1 MSLSEDEI
9 AKKLDK
15 ENVLKD
21 LELMFGPVDYK
32 LVALTRESLLKA
44 ATEKI
49 PMLSRL
55 LQNVGDSGES
65 AAKIGERVSDLANT
79 SASQSVSYGFHI
91 GSVAIAAFDFVRI
104 PFIYLSAY
112 VLGKEVPFTLDNNIK
127 WAYSGIL
134 MALAITALTVP
145 VAAPIIGFIA
155 ASIGIS
161 VSTFLLGKTLYERYQ
176 LGREY
181 KKLKKELNRE
191 EEEMSLI
198 QQEAQILH
206 DRLKKATDEQSII
219 DVYTDIVLLQ
229 ERYIA
234 QKKVVEKLKTDELHL
249 QQKIA
254 QVGMVQVLDKGVGI
268 ALGCLTI
275 VGLSL
280 SLFFP
285 PVGMGILAGTAIAGG
300 VYLAGRLAAPLVHS
314 FGQWLISK
322 FKKSTEVEIV
332 EQRSENE
339 NILAETQKSQQEAV
353 LDSVQEKVA
362 SQKESMFQTK
372 REPNDK
378 PHESTTDVLV
388 GLLGSNIEVL
398 KASYEHSIA
407 SEDEITQETAETIK
421 PAFDPMTQ
429 ENIDDTEG
437 EGENNVHV
445 DTEGH
450 LHH

>member
-44 ATEKI
+44 AAEKI

-55 LQNVGDSGES
+55 LENVGDSSES
-65 AAKIGERVSDLANT
+65 MAKIGERVSDLANT
-79 SASQSVSYGFHI
+79 AAGQSVSYGFHV

-104 PFIYLSAY
+104 PFIYFSAY
-112 VLGKEVPFTLDNNIK
+112 VLGKKVPFTLDNNIK

-198 QQEAQILH
+198 QQEARILH
-206 DRLKKATDEQSII
+206 DRLKKAKDEQSII

-234 QKKVVEKLKTDELHL
+234 QRKVLEKLKTDELHL
-249 QQKIA
+249 QQKIE
-254 QVGMVQVLDKGVGI
+254 QVGIAQVLDKGVGI

-285 PVGMGILAGTAIAGG
+285 PIGMGILAGTAIAGG
-300 VYLAGRLAAPLVHS
+300 VYLAGRLAAPLVQS

-322 FKKSTEVEIV
+322 LKKSAEVEIV
-332 EQRSENE
+332 EQQSEHE
-339 NILAETQKSQQEAV
+339 NILTETKDAQKDAV
-353 LDSVQEKVA
+353 LDSAHERGV
-362 SQKESMFQTK
+362 SQKESESQSK
-372 REPNDK
+372 KERNDRP
-378 PHESTTDVLV
+378 PHESTTGVLV

-398 KASYEHSIA
+398 KKSYEHSTA
-407 SEDEITQETAETIK
+407 SKKGATEAIK
-421 PAFDPMTQ
+421 PASDLMAK
-429 ENIDDTEG
+429 ENIDEAEG
-437 EGENNVHV
+437 EGESEARSE
-445 DTEGH
+445 TESP